1 MDYFKNKFLSE
12 IGRIQL
18 EERGKYVCGD
28 CKYFGIKKCPIR
40 IEYKLAP
47 ICYFYKASKEQRK
60 YVKKSQ
66 WKKIK
71 EESITMSTKIKKKKK
86 NRHKLEED
94 TSKRI
99 FTKDGYVKCN
109 LRFGFEVKRFLENLI
124 KEKKWKCQR
133 RRCKDKKTFQVR
145 AKHPTKRINISE
157 QLIYII
163 TETYIEFKL
172 VCPGCSFLHNFPI
185 DVSKEIREYVK
196 SLDDKKIFNKSP
208 ETEDEFRLMTK
219 FVSQLV
225 FPDGFENDP
234 LMSAYKGTIGYK
246 SFRGKIRKAAKE
258 NDTKPA
264 RVIGLIFNN
273 SRGCLVLDSA
283 DFIVIPGS
291 IFKFGASG

>member
-28 CKYFGIKKCPIR
+28 CKYFETKKCPIG

-47 ICYFYKASKEQRK
+47 VCYFYKASKEQRK
-60 YVKKSQ
+60 HFKKSQ
-66 WKKIK
+66 GKKIK
-71 EESITMSTKIKKKKK
+71 EESITMSTKIKKKNK
-86 NRHKLEED
+86 NKHKFKED

-124 KEKKWKCQR
+124 EEKGWKCQR

-145 AKHPTKRINISE
+145 AKHPTKRIDISE
-157 QLIYII
+157 RLIYTI
-163 TETYIEFKL
+163 TETYVEFKL
-172 VCPGCSFLHNFPI
+172 ACPGCNFLHNFPT
-185 DVSKEIREYVK
+185 DVSKEIREHVK
-196 SLDDKKIFNKSP
+196 SLDNKKIFTKSP
-208 ETEDEFRLMTK
+208 ETEEEFRLMTK

-225 FPDGFENDP
+225 FPDGFEDDP

-246 SFRGKIRKAAKE
+246 SFRGKIRKAARE

-273 SRGCLVLDSA
+273 SKGCLVLDSA

-291 IFKFGASG
+291 IFKFGAA